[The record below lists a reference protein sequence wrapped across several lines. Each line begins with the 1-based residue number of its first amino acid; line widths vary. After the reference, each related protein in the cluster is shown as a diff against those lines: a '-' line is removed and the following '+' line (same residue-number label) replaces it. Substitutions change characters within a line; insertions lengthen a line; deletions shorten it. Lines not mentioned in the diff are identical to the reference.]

1 MFDLNGDGDVDAE
14 EFEQVQSI
22 IRQSTSVGS
31 KHRDHANTGS
41 TLNKKT
47 NSALSNYFFGK
58 SFILFIIIFEL
69 TIPDHDNNIIC
80 QGKIITCHSYLIKH
94 FVGCRLGL
102 SLNCSLIS

>member
-58 SFILFIIIFEL
+58 WLIFLFWVEVIKDSKIQRDQLNIDNWL
-69 TIPDHDNNIIC
+69 TIL
-80 QGKIITCHSYLIKH
+80 K
-94 FVGCRLGL
+94 CRGE
-102 SLNCSLIS
+102 